1 MKMRAGAD
9 FSRPGFSVVAALAA
23 MLVLPA
29 PSSAA
34 GILYQFDTPFG
45 TSTVPPGSP
54 PPWLD
59 ATFLDTT
66 GGVFLTL
73 SNADL
78 AGTEKVDVVALN
90 LNPRLNPANL
100 TFGSQSSVGSFT
112 APTIGTRADA
122 FKADGDGYYD
132 IEIQFNTGGGSSA
145 TFGNGES
152 VTYLLGGISGLT
164 VPDFEYHSAPS
175 GSAGPFYATA
185 HIQGIG
191 TGNVSAWVEPGL
203 GPVPVPEPG
212 AGAILNMAA
221 AAWLGGR
228 FARKQKVKL

>member
-45 TSTVPPGSP
+45 TSTVPPGNP

-66 GGVFLTL
+66 GGVLLTL

-78 AGTEKVDVVALN
+78 AATEKIDVVALN

-112 APTIGTRADA
+112 APTIATGAEA

-132 IEIQFNTGGGSSA
+132 IELQFNTGGGSSA

-164 VPDFEYHSAPS
+164 ASDFEYLSAPS
-175 GSAGPFYATA
+175 GSAGPFYAAA

-203 GPVPVPEPG
+203 GPMPVPEPG
-212 AGAILNMAA
+212 VSALLGMTAGV
-221 AAWLGGR
+221 WLAGR
-228 FARKQKVKL
+228 FARRRRGV